1 MSKNSL
7 PNPTSRRFSSTC
19 PLNVF
24 KFYFL
29 HPGLWIS
36 SNSFLQK
43 SWGWNS
49 SSLLFGY
56 GCSVVPFIGKTISS
70 STELPSRLSLR
81 AQDSGKSVRMWGR
94 KKTVAQLKQSE
105 NKFSLLLPSGFTW
118 ALKGLDD
125 TQPTHPEEGHPLCS
139 LHQLQMLISSGNTG
153 TTTNISPAIWA
164 HLSPVKLAQKISQ
177 LYCVCFF
184 FFLVPL
190 ALPRLLTW
198 FPKNPKFPNF
208 YNGFWQNKGDA
219 FLVFPSVGGIPSN
232 FFLSHKVL

>member
-29 HPGLWIS
+29 HLGLWIS

-70 STELPSRLSLR
+70 STESPLRLSLR
-81 AQDSGKSVRMWGR
+81 AQDSGKSVRMWGCETTDGSPQAEWEQIQPPPPFLFR
-94 KKTVAQLKQSE
+94 LGPEGTGWHPAP
-105 NKFSLLLPSGFTW
+105 LPRGGSST
-118 ALKGLDD
+118 L
-125 TQPTHPEEGHPLCS
+125 PT
-139 LHQLQMLISSGNTG
+139 
-153 TTTNISPAIWA
+153 SPAPNANLFWKHRHNYKYFR
-164 HLSPVKLAQKISQ
+164 HLGTP
-177 LYCVCFF
+177 
-184 FFLVPL
+184 
-190 ALPRLLTW
+190 
-198 FPKNPKFPNF
+198 
-208 YNGFWQNKGDA
+208 
-219 FLVFPSVGGIPSN
+219 
-232 FFLSHKVL
+232 